1 MMADMS
7 GESRSVTDLIGD
19 LSGNVSTLMRKE
31 IQLARA
37 ETSEKASQAMV
48 AVGSILAGAVLAL
61 AALIVLLQ
69 ALVIAL
75 TNAGIPAGWSALIVG
90 VVVAGIAYALAQKGA
105 NDLKAGNL
113 VPGRTIDS
121 LKQDAETLKE
131 QAR

>member
-1 MMADMS
+1 MATMP
-7 GESRSVTDLIGD
+7 GENRSIADLIGD
-19 LSGNVSTLMRKE
+19 LGGNVSTLMRKE

-37 ETSEKASQAMV
+37 ETSEKVSQAMV
-48 AVGSILAGAVLAL
+48 AVGAILGGAVLAI

-69 ALVIAL
+69 ALIIGL

-90 VVVAGIAYALAQKGA
+90 AVVAGIAYALVQKGT

-113 VPGRTIDS
+113 VPGRTVDS
-121 LKQDAETLKE
+121 LKQDAQTLKE